1 MQRISWIFF
10 LFLFVASCTPKPPP
24 PQLAEEV
31 PPVKV
36 FDRVD
41 HELALPWGREEPVLV
56 TVNKT
61 CQILNVYN
69 YGNLIRTFPV
79 VLGRKPGRKLY
90 QGDRRT
96 PNGLYSI
103 IDKDPHPR
111 WWRFMLIDY
120 PSEEDMRRYR
130 QELSLGTVPGHK
142 HGGPGI
148 GGAVGI
154 HGSDREAFNRAKINW
169 TLGCISLLNSDL
181 KEFEK
186 MVSLGTFVYI
196 HE

>member
-1 MQRISWIFF
+1 MRRTFWSFFVF
-10 LFLFVASCTPKPPP
+10 LFLTGCTPKPLPR
-24 PQLAEEV
+24 LAEEAPRV
-31 PPVKV
+31 EV

-41 HELALPWGREEPVLV
+41 PEIALPWGHEERVLV

-61 CQILNVYN
+61 CQTLNIYQ
-69 YGNLIRTFPV
+69 YGKLVRTFPV
-79 VLGRKPGRKLY
+79 VLGRQPGRKLY

-96 PNGLYSI
+96 PNGLYTI

-111 WWRFMLIDY
+111 WWRFILLDY
-120 PSEEDMRRYR
+120 PSEEDTRRY
-130 QELSLGTVPGHK
+130 QAGLAAGVVPDHK
-142 HGGPGI
+142 RGGPGP

-169 TLGCISLLNSDL
+169 TLGCISLLNADL

-186 MVSLGTFVYI
+186 MVSLGTLVYI